1 MSGSTTVAF
10 QAQAGPSNVEISGE
24 TRLILPVTLT
34 NEAQAYDSRTGRV
47 TIAVDGVYLFLVSVG
62 TFGHESAK
70 VG

>member
-1 MSGSTTVAF
+1 M
-10 QAQAGPSNVEISGE
+10 EISGE

-47 TIAVDGVYLFLVSVG
+47 TVTVDGVYLFLVSVG